1 MAGFVPHDW
10 LFDRVS
16 AVVHHGG
23 AGTTAAGITAGRPTL
38 VVPFGGDQPFW
49 ATRVKALGIGPHAI
63 PRDRLTA
70 PRLARA
76 LTDLTETPK
85 YRVAARELGER
96 LRLERGE
103 FIAANIIEHE
113 LRKWLREEGL
123 PPDPVAGA
131 QPRRAAR
138 ARPAGLSGP
147 PSSLRKVVLPMDTRT
162 LADLRP
168 GESGVVAAVGGED
181 ALHRHLLDMGIT
193 PGVTVLL
200 QKTAP
205 MGDPVEIRLRGYA
218 LTLRLDDAR
227 KITLR

>member
-1 MAGFVPHDW
+1 
-10 LFDRVS
+10 
-16 AVVHHGG
+16 
-23 AGTTAAGITAGRPTL
+23 
-38 VVPFGGDQPFW
+38 
-49 ATRVKALGIGPHAI
+49 
-63 PRDRLTA
+63 
-70 PRLARA
+70 
-76 LTDLTETPK
+76 
-85 YRVAARELGER
+85 
-96 LRLERGE
+96 
-103 FIAANIIEHE
+103 
-113 LRKWLREEGL
+113 
-123 PPDPVAGA
+123 
-131 QPRRAAR
+131 
-138 ARPAGLSGP
+138 
-147 PSSLRKVVLPMDTRT
+147 MDTRT